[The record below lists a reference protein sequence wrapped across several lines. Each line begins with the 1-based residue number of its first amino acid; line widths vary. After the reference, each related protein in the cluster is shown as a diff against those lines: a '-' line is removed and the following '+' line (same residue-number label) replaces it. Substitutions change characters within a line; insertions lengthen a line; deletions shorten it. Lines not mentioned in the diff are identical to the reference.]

1 MFAFFT
7 FESGGEHVS
16 KLYGGIDIGLKDFQF
31 HAMDRDGEAIGKSK
45 RFPNN
50 VPGMQQLVEYLDEQ
64 IHTHEFSSVSLGMEA
79 TGLYWFPLFHALQN
93 DEQVQAWNTELL
105 ALNPK
110 LVESF
115 RHAYP
120 DVDKT
125 DAVDALLIADRIRFG
140 RGIAPLHIHSEQF
153 LALQRLTRFYVHL
166 IHQQTNLKNYAG
178 SFLYLTFSEWIRCK
192 PFSDRFGATACK
204 LMKKYKSAEAM
215 TDISSGELEGLLRDF
230 SKNHFRDPKQKSEE
244 LLQMAVDSFVIPAS
258 LVDSVHLLVR
268 QTLQQL
274 DLLDKHLNRL
284 HKQIEKLMK
293 GIKHPLLSVPGIG
306 PVSAALLIAEIGDIT
321 RFANEA
327 KLAKYAGLTWR
338 KKQSGNFS
346 AEETFMTKT
355 GNVYLRRGF
364 LMAAQSMIN
373 HNDEYTA
380 FYQRKFNETPRH
392 AHKRA
397 LSLTARKLVRLVYT
411 MLTKNQLYM
420 TPEER
425 TQRNQEVN
433 SAETIDLSVDKSF
446 ERKSTPV
453 DNVNN
458 GDKPKI
464 STKPARKKEHKKVK
478 ATAAARSS
486 KRQNDRTQRTQD
498 PPEQYAVNS

>member
-1 MFAFFT
+1 MT
-7 FESGGEHVS
+7 

-31 HAMDRDGEAIGKSK
+31 QAMDRDGQVIGKSK

-50 VPGMQQLVEYLDEQ
+50 VPGKQQLVDYIDEHITQ
-64 IHTHEFSSVSLGMEA
+64 HGFSSLSLGMES

-93 DEQVQAWNTELL
+93 DERIQEWGTELL

-110 LVESF
+110 IVESF
-115 RHAYP
+115 RQAYP

-125 DAVDALLIADRIRFG
+125 DAVDSLIIADRVRFG
-140 RGIAPLHIHSEQF
+140 RGIAPQHIHNEQY

-166 IHQQTNLKNYAG
+166 IHQQTDLKNYAS

-192 PFSDRFGATACK
+192 PFSDRYGATACK

-215 TDISSGELEGLLRDF
+215 EDITCEELEQLLIDF
-230 SKNHFRDPKQKSEE
+230 SKNHFRDSNQKAED
-244 LLQMAVDSFVIPAS
+244 LLQMAEDSFAIPQE
-258 LVDSVHLLVR
+258 LVNSVHLLIK

-274 DLLDKHLNRL
+274 DLLEKHLNRL
-284 HKQIEKLMK
+284 MKQIEKMMK
-293 GIKHPLLSVPGIG
+293 GIKHPLLSIPGIG
-306 PVSAALLIAEIGDIT
+306 QISAALLIAEIGDIT
-321 RFANEA
+321 RFDNEA

-338 KKQSGNFS
+338 KKESGNFS
-346 AEETFMTKT
+346 AEETYMTKT

-364 LMAAQSMIN
+364 LMAAQSMMN
-373 HNDEYTA
+373 HNDEYAA

-397 LSLTARKLVRLVYT
+397 LSLTARKLVRLIHA
-411 MLTKNQLYM
+411 MLSTNQLYM

-425 TQRNQEVN
+425 MQRNKEVN
-433 SAETIDLSVDKSF
+433 QPQATKDVSVDNPTDC
-446 ERKSTPV
+446 ESTPV
-453 DNVNN
+453 DAV
-458 GDKPKI
+458 DKVSATSHPV
-464 STKPARKKEHKKVK
+464 SKKQHKKVK

-486 KRQNDRTQRTQD
+486 SRQNGRTQRIRD
-498 PPEQYAVNS
+498 PKEQYAVNT